1 MESRLERCSLKEA
14 GISASGVQ
22 KFLDEIQAGGYHLH
36 SLMLTRHGKVAYE
49 CSWKPYQLDEVH
61 LMHSFTKGLVATAI
75 GILEGENRIS
85 LEDSLISYFPEYQVD
100 DQDGKLEKITIRTLL
115 TMSNGHPDVPDRHG
129 CDDEVRTFLEY
140 PIVHEPGTVF
150 MYDSMGTNMLAA
162 VVKRVTGYNL
172 FQFLRFR
179 TSGKSLEPPA
189 EICRRSIRSSG

>member
-85 LEDSLISYFPEYQVD
+85 LEDSLISYFP
-100 DQDGKLEKITIRTLL
+100 
-115 TMSNGHPDVPDRHG
+115 
-129 CDDEVRTFLEY
+129 
-140 PIVHEPGTVF
+140 
-150 MYDSMGTNMLAA
+150 
-162 VVKRVTGYNL
+162 
-172 FQFLRFR
+172 
-179 TSGKSLEPPA
+179 
-189 EICRRSIRSSG
+189 